1 MKEYT
6 YQEQNNIENQK
17 KLRELLQELPSFTLS
32 FFRGIEPRTS
42 SRTRL
47 GYGYD
52 LRIFF
57 EFLQQYNPEIS
68 KMKMRDI
75 PMATLD
81 QIKALDIE
89 EYLEYLKLYEK
100 DGKTF
105 TNTERGIARKLA
117 SLKTFYNYFFK
128 KELIVTNPAA
138 LVSAPKLHDKTI
150 IRLDIDEVARLLD
163 NVESGEQLTG
173 KQLAYHEKTKV
184 RDLALLTL
192 FLGTGIRVSECVGL
206 NIDDIDLKNNGIK
219 IIRKGGNEVI
229 VYFGDEVLEA
239 LLPYLEERKQIE
251 ALPGHT
257 NALFL
262 SMQKKR
268 MSVRSVENLVK
279 KYAKTVTTMK
289 NITPH
294 KLRSTYGT
302 NLYNETG
309 DIYLVADV
317 LGHKDVNTTK
327 KHYASLEDSRRR
339 MAARAVTL
347 REKQ

>member
-57 EFLQQYNPEIS
+57 EFLQQYNPEIG

-128 KELIVTNPAA
+128 KELIITNPAA

-239 LLPYLEERKQIE
+239 LLPYLEERKRIE

>member
-17 KLRELLQELPSFTLS
+17 KLRELLQELPAFTLS

-52 LRIFF
+52 FRIFF
-57 EFLQQYNPEIS
+57 EFLQLYNPAIG
-68 KMKMRDI
+68 KMNMRDI
-75 PMATLD
+75 AMDTLD

>member
-57 EFLQQYNPEIS
+57 EFLQQYNPEID

-262 SMQKKR
+262 SIQKKR

>member
-57 EFLQQYNPEIS
+57 EFLQQYNPEIN
-68 KMKMRDI
+68 KMEMRDI

-138 LVSAPKLHDKTI
+138 LVSAPKLHEKTI

-262 SMQKKR
+262 SIQKKR

>member
-17 KLRELLQELPSFTLS
+17 KLREVLSELPSFTLS

-57 EFLQQYNPEIS
+57 EFMQQYNPAIG
-68 KMKMRDI
+68 KMNLRDI
-75 PMATLD
+75 PMNILD

-100 DGKTF
+100 DGKTY

-117 SLKTFYNYFFK
+117 SLKTFYNYYFK

-138 LVSAPKLHDKTI
+138 LVSAPKIHDKTI

-219 IIRKGGNEVI
+219 IVRKGGNEVI

-262 SMQKKR
+262 SMQRKR

>member
-6 YQEQNNIENQK
+6 YQEQNNIENQR
-17 KLRELLQELPSFTLS
+17 KLRELLQELPAFTLT

-57 EFLQQYNPEIS
+57 EFLQQYNPS
-68 KMKMRDI
+68 VGKMNMRDI
-75 PMATLD
+75 PMDILD
-81 QIKALDIE
+81 KVKALDIE

-219 IIRKGGNEVI
+219 IVRKGGNEVI

-239 LLPYLEERKQIE
+239 LLPYLEERKRIE

-262 SMQKKR
+262 SMQRKR

-279 KYAKTVTTMK
+279 KYAKTGTTMK

-339 MAARAVTL
+339 MAAKAVTL

>member
-17 KLRELLQELPSFTLS
+17 KLRELLQELPAFTLS

-57 EFLQQYNPEIS
+57 EFLQQYNPAIG
-68 KMKMRDI
+68 KMNMRDI
-75 PMATLD
+75 PMDTLD

>member
-17 KLRELLQELPSFTLS
+17 KLRELLQELPAFTLS

-57 EFLQQYNPEIS
+57 EFLQQYNPAIG
-68 KMKMRDI
+68 KMNMRDI
-75 PMATLD
+75 PMDTLD

-219 IIRKGGNEVI
+219 IIRNGGNEVI